1 MSRLRFSLRLLTIV
15 IAVIGVAMFAAR
27 ETFFANTVYSTGYD
41 ESRFRQVRVGMTSE
55 DVEAL
60 MGPPLRKTRW
70 WPDRDLVCWEYTAKR
85 KGGGDYWR
93 RDVFMKDGKVV
104 ELMDWYEID

>member
-1 MSRLRFSLRLLTIV
+1 MSRVRFSLRLLMIV
-15 IAVIGVAMFAAR
+15 IAVIGFALCTVR
-27 ETFFANTVYSTGYD
+27 EAFFANTVYSAGYD
-41 ESRFRQVRVGMTSE
+41 ESRFRQARVGMTSA

-60 MGPPLRKTRW
+60 MGPPVGKIPW
-70 WPDRDLVCWEYTAKR
+70 WPDQDLVCWKYTAKR

-104 ELMDWYEID
+104 EVMNWYKID